1 LTNKLISQYMS
12 KPLSPFT
19 KQQLIPQEETL
30 EVFKQKGNL
39 FIGIPK
45 ETAFQEKRVCLTPD
59 AVSALVSN
67 GHRVLMETGAGEG
80 AKFSDKNYS
89 EAGAEITNDTAKVF
103 GCPIVLKVEPPT
115 PEQINLINPQSILIS
130 ALQLKTQS
138 KKYFETLANKR
149 ITALAFE
156 FIRDEVGSYPAV
168 RSLSEIAGTS
178 AVLIASELLSNVNEG
193 NGLMFGNISGVPP
206 IEVVIIGAGTVGE
219 FAARSSIG
227 LGANVK
233 VFDNSIT
240 KLRRMQTNLGMTIY
254 TSTLQPKNLAKALKR
269 CDVAIGAIRGK
280 NRAPIVVTEGMVSNM
295 KTGAVI
301 IDVSIDMGGC
311 IETSEVTTHKHPT
324 FVKHG
329 VIHYCVP
336 NIPARYARTASIS
349 ISNMFTPYLL
359 KIAEDGGLEN
369 SLRFDKGLKNGLYFY
384 HGILTNKSVGE
395 WFDLKHSDINL
406 LIF

>member
-1 LTNKLISQYMS
+1 MTNKLISQYMS